1 MLHGGKRRHLFGVL
15 LRVPGQLGLLGIR
28 HERRHLLLHP
38 RSVAGGHGRHKQRA
52 PAGLLHIPHCLKH
65 GPHHLEILR
74 LHLHS
79 RHPGQ
84 LPGRPLEH
92 LSSQGFRSHFFHVGK
107 CRGRK
112 HLAGSRPGKKRAPRY
127 LRGQS
132 CKSAG
137 ARLGQQLVDGAHAP
151 KHGKH
156 PEPFFFHRIPQ
167 SVNSHIHQGIP
178 VAGGGIPGMPHISG
192 HGQGPASGSHIG
204 KALPGNIPGSI
215 DRLDI
220 PGRIGTRA
228 SHPLA
233 ELVHDVLHRIQR
245 PASLLVTVVELPLPI
260 KRPLHAQCGCHGV
273 GIQVLHAFH
282 ARRITHGLDRFDAQ
296 AFHAAY
302 CIGKAPVQIA
312 PERSGVCLA
321 LLNLPV
327 NRGHQQP
334 QRLLVQHLISVDIH
348 RQQIGHVQS
357 VGTPDI
363 LKPAPLD
370 KSIRPP
376 RPHDGI
382 GSLLRPLGILQ
393 QISRT
398 RIPVAFLPGYAIHH
412 PAGNF
417 FLFLLDSF
425 HPFLVGGILHACSL
439 GKILPHS
446 AVGTPH
452 ILEPRRFLALPGP
465 IQIRVG
471 GLVQTKQRNA
481 HIQPQACFFV
491 RRGRGLVAFRL
502 HQPFG
507 FVIGVIPQGQC

>member
-1 MLHGGKRRHLFGVL
+1 
-15 LRVPGQLGLLGIR
+15 
-28 HERRHLLLHP
+28 
-38 RSVAGGHGRHKQRA
+38 
-52 PAGLLHIPHCLKH
+52 
-65 GPHHLEILR
+65 
-74 LHLHS
+74 
-79 RHPGQ
+79 
-84 LPGRPLEH
+84 
-92 LSSQGFRSHFFHVGK
+92 
-107 CRGRK
+107 
-112 HLAGSRPGKKRAPRY
+112 
-127 LRGQS
+127 
-132 CKSAG
+132 
-137 ARLGQQLVDGAHAP
+137 
-151 KHGKH
+151 
-156 PEPFFFHRIPQ
+156 
-167 SVNSHIHQGIP
+167 
-178 VAGGGIPGMPHISG
+178 MPHISG